1 MLMYSGKV
9 AVKFMEGRHL
19 AVSGVDLQVVHVSP
33 DMRKAYI
40 GEATDQTANGKSIM
54 AFNKSWRSMPIQ
66 SWSGGQKLAGAT
78 LVTQITD
85 PQLAPVCLFC
95 SVLCCKSL
103 K

>member
-1 MLMYSGKV
+1 M
-9 AVKFMEGRHL
+9 
-19 AVSGVDLQVVHVSP
+19 SGVDLQVVHVSP

-78 LVTQITD
+78 PLSLRSLTHNLHLSVCHSLIYCCNSLTYLV
-85 PQLAPVCLFC
+85 
-95 SVLCCKSL
+95 SCCFRFQTEL
-103 K
+103 

>member
-1 MLMYSGKV
+1 MYSGKV
-9 AVKFMEGRHL
+9 AVKFMEGRHV

-40 GEATDQTANGKSIM
+40 GEATDQTANGNSIM

>member
-1 MLMYSGKV
+1 ML
-9 AVKFMEGRHL
+9 
-19 AVSGVDLQVVHVSP
+19 GVDFQVVHVSP

-54 AFNKSWRSMPIQ
+54 AFNKSWRSLPIQ

-78 LVTQITD
+78 PLAHITD

-95 SVLCCKSL
+95 LVLRVAKIVSCCCMFQTEL
-103 K
+103 